1 MSGYNVHVIQSK
13 IFVNCQKMSHGSKNW
28 RADYH
33 CFKGSTYAQVV
44 KGRSNVSKNH
54 VLPQTNTTAPVNLTN
69 LIAEARGPSI
79 FSRPN
84 NSGNGHKR
92 IRALSHQVS
101 KTPGEVHTANRFE
114 PLTTLTARDDPV
126 QDTKP
131 HRHRVPGTI
140 PQRVKKS
147 VAPENVS
154 INDTTNSPVREH
166 VKIDSASIDY
176 PGGAVEDKYTFAMAI
191 ASKRKCYRPALKECK
206 TLQQWDAQ
214 NVKKFGFIL
223 MGELTLP
230 VKNSPSQ
237 LDTDPLNL
245 HKIIKK
251 SGTHNFLGPQIQI
264 KSQLN
269 PDAWDHLLKDYWDK
283 QLPYL
288 IRYGFPLDF
297 DRSTPL
303 KQEGDNH
310 NSAKQYPQDI
320 QTYLEQ
326 EIKFGAILGPFQTP
340 PIQNLHHSPLMTRE
354 KPGAPHRQVI
364 VDLSFPK
371 GRAVNT
377 GVTKDIY
384 LGTPFILTLPS
395 IDKITSTVKKWGRGC
410 LIYKLDISRAFRHIK
425 LDPSDYDL
433 LGIRHNGHYIDTC
446 LAFGFGSGSALFQ
459 RLSDAIR
466 FILTRRN
473 YDVINYIDDVIGVG
487 LPSVTTKAF
496 TDLQALVRQL
506 GLDISV
512 KKLVAPDTCVNCL
525 GVVLDTKRFTISIP
539 DEKLTDIKNI
549 CSLWQ
554 GKTSC
559 SRKEL
564 QSLLGRLLYI
574 SKCVKASR
582 FFLNRML
589 DVLCNMGEEKFTNL
603 DLNFFQD
610 LNWFSK
616 FLTKFNGVAF
626 FDHRP
631 IKASVELDACLMGM
645 GGCWNS
651 QVYSIPMD
659 RDYKNF
665 TIVHLEMLNLLVA
678 IKIWADPWS
687 SQKVVLF
694 CDNQAVVSVL
704 NNSRTKDRTLA
715 AIARNI
721 QISEWNCFNFYW
733 SIIRPFFRPMIDP

>member
-1 MSGYNVHVIQSK
+1 MRHCNSAVPRDFCKSVNSKYVSGYNVHVIQSK
-13 IFVNCQKMSHGSKNW
+13 TFVNRQKMSVCSKNW

-33 CFKGSTYAQVV
+33 RFKGSTYAQVV
-44 KGRSNVSKNH
+44 KGRSNVSKTY
-54 VLPQTNTTAPVNLTN
+54 VLPQTNKTAPLNLTN
-69 LIAEARGPSI
+69 PIAEARGPSI

-84 NSGNGHKR
+84 NSGKGLKR
-92 IRALSHQVS
+92 TRVLSHQVS
-101 KTPGEVHTANRFE
+101 KTLGEVHIANRFE
-114 PLTTLTARDDPV
+114 PLTTLNARDHPV

-131 HRHRVPGTI
+131 QRHSIPGTI
-140 PQRVKKS
+140 PQGVKKS
-147 VAPENVS
+147 VAQENVS
-154 INDTTNSPVREH
+154 RNDKTNSPVSVH
-166 VKIDSASIDY
+166 VNADSASIDY
-176 PGGAVEDKYTFAMAI
+176 SGGAVEDKYVFAMAI

-214 NVKKFGFIL
+214 NVKKFGFIP

-245 HKIIKK
+245 HKIIKN
-251 SGTHNFLGPQIQI
+251 SGTYNFQGPQIQI

-310 NSAKQYPQDI
+310 NSAKQYPQHI
-320 QTYLEQ
+320 QTYLEE
-326 EIKFGAILGPFQTP
+326 EIKLGAILGPFRTP
-340 PIQNLHHSPLMTRE
+340 PIKNLHHSPLMTRE
-354 KPGAPHRQVI
+354 KPGAPHRRVI

-395 IDKITSTVKKWGRGC
+395 IDTITSTVQKWGRGC
-410 LIYKLDISRAFRHIK
+410 LIYKFDISRAFRHIK

-446 LAFGFGSGSALFQ
+446 LAFGFRSGSALFQ

-466 FILTRRN
+466 FIMTQRN

-496 TDLQALVRQL
+496 TDLQALVRHL

-512 KKLVAPDTCVNCL
+512 EKLVAPDTCVNCL
-525 GVVLDTKRFTISIP
+525 GVVIDTKRFTISVP
-539 DEKLTDIKNI
+539 DEKLTDIKKI

-554 GKTSC
+554 SKTSC

-589 DVLCNMGEEKFTNL
+589 DVLRNMGEEKFTNL

-631 IKASVELDACLMGM
+631 IKRQSSLTPVSRVWG
-645 GGCWNS
+645 
-651 QVYSIPMD
+651 
-659 RDYKNF
+659 
-665 TIVHLEMLNLLVA
+665 VA
-678 IKIWADPWS
+678 GTH
-687 SQKVVLF
+687 
-694 CDNQAVVSVL
+694 
-704 NNSRTKDRTLA
+704 RY
-715 AIARNI
+715 IA
-721 QISEWNCFNFYW
+721 YL
-733 SIIRPFFRPMIDP
+733 